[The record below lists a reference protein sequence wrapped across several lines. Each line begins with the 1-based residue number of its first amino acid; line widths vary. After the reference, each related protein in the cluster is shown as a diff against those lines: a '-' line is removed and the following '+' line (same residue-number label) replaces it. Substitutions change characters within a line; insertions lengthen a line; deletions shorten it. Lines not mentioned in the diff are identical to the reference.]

1 LKLRR
6 FGILAAL
13 CATFALPLA
22 ACGDD
27 DDNSGGGTPTL
38 TVDRAFVPTPAGAN
52 GALYFEIA
60 NEGDGADHLIG
71 ATTSAAESAQL
82 HQTTTSDDG
91 LMGMTPVDD
100 LEIPAGESVSFEPG
114 GLHVMLMGVDALEDG
129 DTIEVDLEFQE
140 TGIVTVEAE
149 VGPYDDDQR

>member
-1 LKLRR
+1 MRGRVVVLTT
-6 FGILAAL
+6 L
-13 CATFALPLA
+13 CAAFALPLA

-27 DDNSGGGTPTL
+27 DADSGGGTPSL

-71 ATTSAAESAQL
+71 ATTDAAGSAQI
-82 HQTTTSDDG
+82 HETTTSDDG
-91 LMGMTPVDD
+91 LMGMSPVED

-114 GLHVMLMGVDALEDG
+114 GLHVMLMDVDELEEG
-129 DTIEVDLEFQE
+129 DTVEVDLEFE
-140 TGIVTVEAE
+140 ESGVVTVEAE
-149 VGPYDDDQR
+149 VGPYDDGQR

>member
-1 LKLRR
+1 MRR
-6 FGILAAL
+6 RLGVLWALVAAL
-13 CATFALPLA
+13 ALVLA

-27 DDNSGGGTPTL
+27 AADSGGGTPSL

-71 ATTSAAESAQL
+71 ATTDAAESAQL
-82 HQTTTSDDG
+82 HETTSSDDG

-114 GLHVMLMGVDALEDG
+114 GLHVMLMDIDDLEDG
-129 DTIEVDLEFQE
+129 DTVEVDLEFEE

-149 VGPYDDDQR
+149 VGPYDDGQR